1 MSHQWDELSKSLAEE
16 SLPRRES
23 LRRIGA
29 VLAGAVLSPLGLGTA
44 WGAGKDRC
52 KVFCNQC
59 PRSRRSNCLYAC
71 RNCSND
77 PSRLCGDCWSG
88 WSCPDFANDVRNCG
102 ACGSVCWPGPFEDSA
117 CFDGACVYTCVEGAV
132 YCDGFCTFLR
142 WDPNNCGA
150 CGNVCPADTAC
161 SGGVCGECGG
171 EQVNCGGE
179 CVYLSSDQQHC
190 GTCFNDCGSFR
201 CVEGVCVSLEE

>member
-1 MSHQWDELSKSLAEE
+1 MSHQWDELLKSLAEE

-23 LRRIGA
+23 LRRIGV
-29 VLAGAVLSPLGLGTA
+29 VLAGAVLSPLGVGTA
-44 WGAGKDRC
+44 WARGRDPC
-52 KVFCNQC
+52 KAFC
-59 PRSRRSNCLYAC
+59 RC
-71 RNCSND
+71 RNKSQQQACLAACNACYGD
-77 PSRLCGDCWSG
+77 TTRLCG
-88 WSCPDFANDVRNCG
+88 SCGSYVCCREPGPWEYG
-102 ACGSVCWPGPFEDSA
+102 ACINGNCEYA
-117 CFDGACVYTCVEGAV
+117 CAEGAV

-161 SGGVCGECGG
+161 TGGVCGECPG

-179 CVYLSSDQQHC
+179 CVYLSSDHQHC
-190 GTCFNDCGSFR
+190 GTCFNDCASFR